1 MMNPKRPHVVA
12 LCGSL
17 RTGSYTR
24 IALGHV
30 LDAAEAAGATTDLV
44 ELHTLDLPVFD
55 ADSQDAGDAA
65 ELHQRVGAAEAIV
78 LGTPVYHGS
87 YSSPL
92 KTAIDYCG
100 FDEFEGKTVGLLAVS
115 GGTSSYPGALTHLR
129 MVAQSLH
136 AWVLPQQV
144 GIGAAGEV
152 FDEDG
157 EFYDNDAD
165 IARRTTTLGREAV
178 KYARIVPQEPSTHSM
193 TVSGDD

>member
-1 MMNPKRPHVVA
+1 MKDSKRPHVIA

-17 RTGSYTR
+17 RAGSYTR
-24 IALGHV
+24 IALRHV

-44 ELHTLDLPVFD
+44 ELHTFDLPVFD
-55 ADSQDAGDAA
+55 ADSRDAGDAE
-65 ELHQRVGAAEAIV
+65 ELRKRVDAAESII

-100 FDEFEGKTVGLLAVS
+100 FDEFEEKTVGLLAVS

-152 FDEDG
+152 FDENG
-157 EFYDNDAD
+157 EFHDGYAD

-178 KYARIVPQEPSTHSM
+178 KYARIVPGETSPQSV
-193 TVSGDD
+193 TVSEDD

>member
-1 MMNPKRPHVVA
+1 MTGSKPHVVA

-17 RTGSYTR
+17 RSGSHTR
-24 IALGHV
+24 TALQHV
-30 LDAAEAAGATTDLV
+30 LDAATAAGATTDLV
-44 ELHTLDLPVFD
+44 DLHTLDLSVFD
-55 ADSQDAGDAA
+55 AGSQDAGDAA
-65 ELHQRVGAAEAIV
+65 ELRRRVGAAEAIA

-115 GGTSSYPGALTHLR
+115 GGASSYPGALSHLR

-136 AWVLPQQV
+136 AWVLPHQV

-152 FDEDG
+152 FDETG
-157 EFYDNDAD
+157 EFHDEYAD

-178 KYARIVPQEPSTHSM
+178 SYARIVPGETSTRPV
-193 TVSGDD
+193 TVSGND